1 MEHHVGFAIKDLDK
15 VVRFYQ
21 DVLGFIILDLGIR
34 EGVEAAAPMGMS
46 YVKYRIFRAIPPKG
60 DFFIQLLQFENA
72 TEEQPHNKPHTSLGF
87 DHVGIEVDDID
98 AIYHR
103 LKIHN
108 VTPESP
114 PITHKISGVK
124 LLYVRDP
131 EGNVLEFLQFPE
143 ERKKELG
150 KQMKQLR
157 KTQLKS

>member
-1 MEHHVGFAIKDLDK
+1 MPLLMNFKNMGSLDG
-15 VVRFYQ
+15 Y
-21 DVLGFIILDLGIR
+21 
-34 EGVEAAAPMGMS
+34 
-46 YVKYRIFRAIPPKG
+46 
-60 DFFIQLLQFENA
+60 
-72 TEEQPHNKPHTSLGF
+72 PHTSLGF
-87 DHVGIEVDDID
+87 DHVGIEVDNID

-114 PITHKISGVK
+114 PITQKISGVK